1 MQPVDCVVHARWIAP
16 VEPPAVLDHHA
27 LVIQGGRIIDCLPG
41 ELADARYQ
49 ARERLVR
56 PTHLV
61 TPGFVNA
68 QVDLAASLWRGIA
81 LAAPARYAGVPAG
94 AAAEALT
101 DSVTLGLAEQVASG
115 ITTSVDIGNYPALVG
130 AIASSMGL
138 RVVLGLAISDAASAF
153 ATGIDEHFDR
163 ALALHDEYRDHP
175 LVRTAFV
182 LRGLRELSDA
192 TLIRLRTLADQLE
205 RPVLVQ
211 ADAAQAERLY
221 ALGLW
226 NANTAVLHFGA
237 LPLASAAPDGVSV
250 IHSPADDLEAAR
262 PLAPIARLASHGVNI
277 ALGSGAFPLARDA
290 CDMLR
295 LSGRLAGLASE
306 SPRPRADAL
315 LRMATLGGARA
326 VGLEESIGSLAT
338 GRRADFVSFDL
349 GLPASS
355 PVLDP
360 LAALVACVGRDAVA
374 DVFVAGRAV
383 VATGR
388 PLALDLEELAARVSR
403 HQASLLATGAGGA
416 RQ

>member
-16 VEPPAVLDHHA
+16 VDPPGVLDHHA
-27 LVIQGGRIIDCLPG
+27 LVIHGGRILDCLPG
-41 ELADARYQ
+41 EAADARYR

-68 QVDLAASLWRGIA
+68 EVDLAASLWRGIA

-94 AAAEALT
+94 AAPEALT
-101 DSVTLGLAEQVASG
+101 DSITLGFAEQLASG
-115 ITTSVDIGNYPALVG
+115 ITTSVDIGNHPALVG
-130 AIASSMGL
+130 AMAATLGV
-138 RVVLGLAISDAASAF
+138 RVVLGLTISDAASAF
-153 ATGIDEHFDR
+153 AAGVDEHFDR

-182 LRGLRELSDA
+182 LRGLRDLGDA
-192 TLIRLRTLADQLE
+192 TLVRLRTLADQLE

-211 ADAAQAERLY
+211 ADAAQAERLHT
-221 ALGLW
+221 LGLW
-226 NANTAVLHFGA
+226 NSNTAVLHFGG
-237 LPLASAAPDGVSV
+237 LPLATTAPDGVSV
-250 IHSPADDLEAAR
+250 IHSPADDLQAGRA
-262 PLAPIARLASHGVNI
+262 LAPIARLAAHGVNV

-295 LSGRLAGLASE
+295 LSTRLAGLASE
-306 SPRPRADAL
+306 APRLRPEAL
-315 LRMATLGGARA
+315 LRMATFGGARA
-326 VGLEESIGSLAT
+326 VGLEDSIGALGTA
-338 GRRADFVSFDL
+338 RRADFVSFNL
-349 GLPASS
+349 ALPACS

-360 LAALVACVGRDAVA
+360 LAALSACVGRDAVS

-383 VATGR
+383 VADGR
-388 PLALDLEELAARVSR
+388 PLALDLEDLCARVAR